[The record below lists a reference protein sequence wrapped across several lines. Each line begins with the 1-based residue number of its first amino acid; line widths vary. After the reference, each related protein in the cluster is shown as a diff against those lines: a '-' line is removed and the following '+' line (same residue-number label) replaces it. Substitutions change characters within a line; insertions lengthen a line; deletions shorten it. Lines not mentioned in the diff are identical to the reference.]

1 MNSKRKKIQKVLEL
15 REQALEK
22 SAGALARSREKL
34 AQAKTAAEKESERLL
49 VASEHRAQLA
59 TQVTDVGA
67 WIEAEQWLA
76 YRRGALGRATGQVY
90 SAEAAV
96 QESLQKVVVARMD
109 KKKIEL
115 LDERLAEE
123 QLRRELRVEQKLSD
137 EFGQRRRPDTDE
149 E

>member
-1 MNSKRKKIQKVLEL
+1 MNSKRKKIQKVLEI

-22 SAGALARSREKL
+22 SAGVLAKSREKL
-34 AQAKTAAEKESERLL
+34 EQAKVVAEKESERLL
-49 VASEHRAQLA
+49 VASEHREQLA
-59 TQVTDVGA
+59 MRVTDVGS
-67 WIEAEQWLA
+67 WLEAEQWLA
-76 YRRGALGRATGQVY
+76 YRRGILGRATGQVY

-96 QESLQKVVVARMD
+96 QESLQRVVVARMD

-137 EFGQRRRPDTDE
+137 EFGQRRRNDADE